1 MKKND
6 IQNKILDPIDVEN
19 KIKRIGLQIVED
31 NINETNLLLV
41 GISSNGKI
49 IAEKI
54 LKHVSKYSSIKTEI
68 VEAIITSKEN
78 IANISYDKKV
88 DDFNRPV
95 LIIGDVSQ
103 SGKTFQLVIS
113 NLMTKSP
120 PKIKTAVIINRDH
133 TLFPVKIDFCGLRLS
148 TSVNDH
154 VDLLID
160 DKGEC
165 SVYLN

>member
-6 IQNKILDPIDVEN
+6 NQNRILDPTDVDN
-19 KIKRIGLQIVED
+19 KIKRIGLQIIED
-31 NINETNLLLV
+31 NIDEANLLLI

-54 LKHVSKYSSIKTEI
+54 LDHISKYSIIKTEI
-68 VEAIITSKEN
+68 VEANITSKEN
-78 IANISYDKKV
+78 SVNISYDKKV

-103 SGKTFQLVIS
+103 SGKTFQLIIS

-133 TLFPVKIDFCGLRLS
+133 ALFPVKIDFCGLSLS